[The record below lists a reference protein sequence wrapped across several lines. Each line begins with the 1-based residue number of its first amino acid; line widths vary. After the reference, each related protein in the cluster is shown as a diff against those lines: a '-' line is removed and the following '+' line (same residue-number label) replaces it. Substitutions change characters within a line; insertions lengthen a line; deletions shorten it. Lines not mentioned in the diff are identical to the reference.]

1 MRHLVSFIP
10 NDFRNDLRN
19 LWCFVVK
26 NLKSCLNLYSISV
39 IHVNVV
45 VVVVVYKFVHYDC
58 TFSLHWCHYH
68 FSLLNFFRNCPIDL
82 KEAVSSV
89 IFASPRCSDIPELV
103 DVKKQITSK
112 YGKEFVSAAI
122 ELRPDCGV
130 NRMASF
136 CTCL

>member
-1 MRHLVSFIP
+1 
-10 NDFRNDLRN
+10 
-19 LWCFVVK
+19 
-26 NLKSCLNLYSISV
+26 
-39 IHVNVV
+39 
-45 VVVVVYKFVHYDC
+45 
-58 TFSLHWCHYH
+58 
-68 FSLLNFFRNCPIDL
+68 L